1 MNTSSEKLKGKRGP
15 KCLLT
20 VEQMQYC
27 VMLRCSGFTLQ
38 SIADCLDVNRST
50 VTRALAKMKKQ
61 GFIGI

>member
-1 MNTSSEKLKGKRGP
+1 MSTTPNKIKGKRGP
-15 KCLLT
+15 ECLLT
-20 VEQMQYC
+20 LEQMQYC

-50 VTRALAKMKKQ
+50 VTRALAKMKNQ